1 MGNLRQQN
9 WIKLK
14 FVTIVSACNS
24 STCISSCPRLLI
36 GLYLCIIEVVRFSNK
51 VGLKGKV
58 FEVVSFSLSCFVF
71 IVNKVGP

>member
-1 MGNLRQQN
+1 M
-9 WIKLK
+9 
-14 FVTIVSACNS
+14 
-24 STCISSCPRLLI
+24 I

-71 IVNKVGP
+71 ISYLGFNRMQMIR